1 MYWYRSV
8 SDRMLIWGAQDKTN
22 PKHGE
27 KIGMAL
33 WQKENLV
40 GTSRVPLIWEDKLLN
55 RQI

>member
-1 MYWYRSV
+1 MCSYRSV
-8 SDRMLIWGAQDKTN
+8 SDRMLILGAQDETN

-40 GTSRVPLIWEDKLLN
+40 GTSRVPFIWEDRLLD
-55 RQI
+55 R